1 MKILKNIF
9 AQLHRFVFWAL
20 ILTLFWSWIYSFV
33 GDTTRDKKI
42 ILYVDAYDVDQ
53 EGLSFRLEDAGLPEG
68 IKLVQVRSF
77 ADQLFS
83 STLDGDI
90 YIIRESLLRASL
102 EETPEKQCAIQ
113 LPTELPCYE
122 WEGQRW
128 ALLVFDAAAQSG
140 PARDCILYSP
150 LNQPET
156 ENYYLSFDAQSL
168 HLQGN
173 PGAIDNAAWELA
185 MKLLAMDD

>member
-1 MKILKNIF
+1 MKILKNIL
-9 AQLHRFVFWAL
+9 AQLHRFVFWAM
-20 ILTLFWSWIYSFV
+20 ILALFWSWIYGFV
-33 GDTTRDKKI
+33 GDAPRDKKI

-83 STLDGDI
+83 SKLEGDI
-90 YIIRESLLRASL
+90 YIIRESLLLASL

-128 ALLVFDAAAQSG
+128 ALLVFDASTQSG
-140 PARDCILYSP
+140 PAKDCILYSP

-168 HLQGN
+168 HLDGN